1 MKIKIYYILPSF
13 NENLNIPKLIR
24 SFKKF
29 YEKKKISISV
39 VFIDDGST
47 DDTLKTLKKLKRNIH
62 NNIKIKVLKHKKN
75 LGLGK
80 ALETGFKHVFKIAK
94 NQDIIITMDT
104 DNSHTIQL
112 SYDLINEIINKKK
125 DIVIASRFIKG
136 SNIQGLK
143 ISRKIL
149 SYIAAIL
156 FKIFYPIKNI
166 RDYTSGFRAFKV
178 NQIRPIFNNNKNF
191 FSETGFSV
199 SADILLK
206 LYPFKTKLKFSELPI
221 NLRYDLKKGD
231 SKMKVLRTIYLNL
244 KILIL
249 RKIS

>member
-1 MKIKIYYILPSF
+1 M
-13 NENLNIPKLIR
+13 
-24 SFKKF
+24 
-29 YEKKKISISV
+29 
-39 VFIDDGST
+39 
-47 DDTLKTLKKLKRNIH
+47 
-62 NNIKIKVLKHKKN
+62 
-75 LGLGK
+75 
-80 ALETGFKHVFKIAK
+80 ETGFKHVFKIAK